1 MTLIKTMV
9 VFLQTRFSRILN
21 HIIMSKIDK
30 VQEEEEIENVEAQQT
45 EDSVEETQE
54 EVIELSREESLEIQV
69 KEATDKYLRLYSE
82 FDNFRKRTQKEKIE
96 LYKTAG
102 EGIISAI
109 IPVLDDLERAE
120 KANQDSDDAQ
130 GIKDG
135 IKLIQDK
142 ITNILKTKGLEAVAS
157 PIGEDFNVEFHEAIT
172 QIPAPSKKEKGKVLD
187 VVEKGYEL
195 NGKVIRFSKV
205 VIGQ

>member
-1 MTLIKTMV
+1 
-9 VFLQTRFSRILN
+9 
-21 HIIMSKIDK
+21 MSKEEK
-30 VQEEEEIENVEAQQT
+30 VQEEELENKEEQVEN
-45 EDSVEETQE
+45 SNEETQE
-54 EVIELSREESLEIQV
+54 EVVELSKEEELEIQV

-82 FDNFRKRTQKEKIE
+82 FDNFRKRTQKEKVE

-102 EGIISAI
+102 EGVISAI
-109 IPVLDDLERAE
+109 LPILDDLERAE
-120 KANQDSDDAQ
+120 KANEANDDAQ
-130 GIKDG
+130 SIKDG

-142 ITNILKTKGLEAVAS
+142 LVNILKTKGLEAVES
-157 PIGEDFNVEFHEAIT
+157 PIGKDFNVEFHEAIT
-172 QIPAPSKKEKGKVLD
+172 QIPAPSEKEKGKVLD

>member
-9 VFLQTRFSRILN
+9 VFLQTHFLRILN
-21 HIIMSKIDK
+21 HIIMSNEDK
-30 VQEEEEIENVEAQQT
+30 VQEEEIENVEAQET
-45 EDSVEETQE
+45 EDSAVEPQE
-54 EVIELSREESLEIQV
+54 EVIELSKEESLEIQV

-142 ITNILKTKGLEAVAS
+142 ITNILKTKGLEAVES
-157 PIGEDFNVEFHEAIT
+157 PIGKEFNVEFHEAIT
-172 QIPAPSKKEKGKVLD
+172 QIPAPKKRDKGKVLD
-187 VVEKGYEL
+187 VVERGYEL

>member
-1 MTLIKTMV
+1 
-9 VFLQTRFSRILN
+9 
-21 HIIMSKIDK
+21 MSKEENIK
-30 VQEEEEIENVEAQQT
+30 AEELENQEEQQVENNNEEA
-45 EDSVEETQE
+45 QE
-54 EVIELSREESLEIQV
+54 EVIELSKEEELEIQV

-102 EGIISAI
+102 EGVISAI
-109 IPVLDDLERAE
+109 LPILDDLERAE
-120 KANQDSDDAQ
+120 KANQDTDDAQ
-130 GIKDG
+130 SIKDG

-142 ITNILKTKGLEAVAS
+142 LVNILKTKGLEAVES
-157 PIGEDFNVEFHEAIT
+157 PIGKDFNVEFHEAIT
-172 QIPAPSKKEKGKVLD
+172 QIPAPSDKEKGKVLD

>member
-1 MTLIKTMV
+1 
-9 VFLQTRFSRILN
+9 
-21 HIIMSKIDK
+21 MSKEDK
-30 VQEEEEIENVEAQQT
+30 IQEELIDNLDEQQT
-45 EDSVEETQE
+45 ENSEAETQE
-54 EVIELSREESLEIQV
+54 EVIELSKEEELEIQV

-109 IPVLDDLERAE
+109 LPVLDDFERAV
-120 KANQDSDDAQ
+120 KANKDTDDAES
-130 GIKDG
+130 IKAG

-142 ITNILKTKGLEAVAS
+142 LLNILKTKGLEAVES
-157 PIGEDFNVEFHEAIT
+157 PIGKDFNVEFHEAIT

-187 VVEKGYEL
+187 VVEQGYEL

>member
-1 MTLIKTMV
+1 
-9 VFLQTRFSRILN
+9 
-21 HIIMSKIDK
+21 MSKEDK
-30 VQEEEEIENVEAQQT
+30 VQEDIENIETQPTGDVAVETT
-45 EDSVEETQE
+45 EEVTNEEGATEEPQE
-54 EVIELSREESLEIQV
+54 EVIELSKEEELEIQV

-102 EGIISAI
+102 EGVISAI
-109 IPVLDDLERAE
+109 LPVLDDLERAE
-120 KANQDSDDAQ
+120 KANLESDDVQ

-135 IKLIQDK
+135 IKLIHDK
-142 ITNILKTKGLEAVAS
+142 LTNILKTKGLEAVES
-157 PIGEDFNVEFHEAIT
+157 PIGKEFNVEFHEAIT
-172 QIPAPSKKEKGKVLD
+172 QIPAPTKKEKGKVLD

>member
-1 MTLIKTMV
+1 
-9 VFLQTRFSRILN
+9 
-21 HIIMSKIDK
+21 MSKEDK
-30 VQEEEEIENVEAQQT
+30 VQEEEIENLEAQET
-45 EDSVEETQE
+45 EASATAEATESQE
-54 EVIELSREESLEIQV
+54 EVVELSKEEELENQV

-109 IPVLDDLERAE
+109 LPVLDDLDRAE
-120 KANQDSDDAQ
+120 KANKDSEDAQ

-135 IKLIQDK
+135 IKLIHDK
-142 ITNILKTKGLEAVAS
+142 IINILKTKGLEAVES
-157 PIGEDFNVEFHEAIT
+157 PIGKDFNVEYHEAIT
-172 QIPAPSKKEKGKVLD
+172 QIPAPKKKDKGKVLD

>member
-1 MTLIKTMV
+1 MV
-9 VFLQTRFSRILN
+9 VFLPTRFSRFKKQN
-21 HIIMSKIDK
+21 KMSKEEK
-30 VQEEEEIENVEAQQT
+30 VQEEELVNQEDQQVEG
-45 EDSVEETQE
+45 SNEETQKEATAE
-54 EVIELSREESLEIQV
+54 EVVELSKEEELEIQV

-102 EGIISAI
+102 EGIISAVLPI
-109 IPVLDDLERAE
+109 LDDLERAE
-120 KANQDSDDAQ
+120 KANQDADDAQ

-142 ITNILKTKGLEAVAS
+142 LTNILKTKGLEAVES
-157 PIGEDFNVEFHEAIT
+157 PIGKDFDVQFHEAIT
-172 QIPAPSKKEKGKVLD
+172 QIPAPSKKEIGKVLD

>member
-1 MTLIKTMV
+1 
-9 VFLQTRFSRILN
+9 
-21 HIIMSKIDK
+21 MSKEEK
-30 VQEEEEIENVEAQQT
+30 VQEEEIENVETQQT
-45 EDSVEETQE
+45 EDSKEENQE
-54 EVIELSREESLEIQV
+54 EVVELSKEEELEIQV

-82 FDNFRKRTQKEKIE
+82 FDNFRKRTQKEKVE

-102 EGIISAI
+102 EGVISAI
-109 IPVLDDLERAE
+109 LPILDDLERAE
-120 KANQDSDDAQ
+120 KANEENDDAQ
-130 GIKDG
+130 SIKDG

-142 ITNILKTKGLEAVAS
+142 LTNILKTKGLEAVES
-157 PIGEDFNVEFHEAIT
+157 PIGKDFNVEFHEAIT

>member
-1 MTLIKTMV
+1 
-9 VFLQTRFSRILN
+9 
-21 HIIMSKIDK
+21 MSKEDK
-30 VQEEEEIENVEAQQT
+30 VQEEEIENLEAQAT
-45 EDSVEETQE
+45 EMETETDAETEAKTDAEAEEPQE
-54 EVIELSREESLEIQV
+54 EVIELSKEEALEIQV

-102 EGIISAI
+102 EGIIKAI
-109 IPVLDDLERAE
+109 LPVLDDLERAE
-120 KANQDSDDAQ
+120 KANQESDDVQ

-157 PIGEDFNVEFHEAIT
+157 PIGEAFNVEFHEAIT
-172 QIPAPSKKEKGKVLD
+172 QIPAPSKKQRGKVLD

>member
-1 MTLIKTMV
+1 MV
-9 VFLQTRFSRILN
+9 VFLQTRFSSILKYN
-21 HIIMSKIDK
+21 TMSKEDK
-30 VQEEEEIENVEAQQT
+30 IQDEELLNQEEQQAENSSEE
-45 EDSVEETQE
+45 SQE
-54 EVIELSREESLEIQV
+54 EDVVIELSKEESLEIQV

-102 EGIISAI
+102 EGIVSAI
-109 IPVLDDLERAE
+109 LPILDDFERAE

-142 ITNILKTKGLEAVAS
+142 LNNILKTKGLEAVES
-157 PIGEDFNVEFHEAIT
+157 PIGKDFDVKFHEAIT

-187 VVEKGYEL
+187 VVEQGYEL

>member
-1 MTLIKTMV
+1 MV
-9 VFLQTRFSRILN
+9 VFLQTRFLRILN
-21 HIIMSKIDK
+21 HIIMSKEDK
-30 VQEEEEIENVEAQQT
+30 LQEEEIENVETQET
-45 EDSVEETQE
+45 EDSIEEVQE

-120 KANQDSDDAQ
+120 KANKDSDDAQ

-172 QIPAPSKKEKGKVLD
+172 QIPAPSKKQKGKVLD
-187 VVEKGYEL
+187 VIERGYEL

>member
-1 MTLIKTMV
+1 MV
-9 VFLQTRFSRILN
+9 VFLQTRFRGYKKYN
-21 HIIMSKIDK
+21 TMGKEDK
-30 VQEEEEIENVEAQQT
+30 VKDEELLNQEEQQV
-45 EDSVEETQE
+45 EDSNEETQE
-54 EVIELSREESLEIQV
+54 EAATEQVIELTKEESLEIQV
-69 KEATDKYLRLYSE
+69 KDATDKYLRLYSE

-102 EGIISAI
+102 EGIISAVLPI
-109 IPVLDDLERAE
+109 LDDLERAE
-120 KANQDSDDAQ
+120 KANIDSEDAQ

-142 ITNILKTKGLEAVAS
+142 LNNILKTKGLEAVES
-157 PIGEDFNVEFHEAIT
+157 PIGKDFDVKFHEAIT

>member
-1 MTLIKTMV
+1 MV
-9 VFLQTRFSRILN
+9 VFLPTRFSRIIKFN
-21 HIIMSKIDK
+21 TMSKEEK
-30 VQEEEEIENVEAQQT
+30 LQEEELENKEEQV
-45 EDSVEETQE
+45 DNSNEETQE
-54 EVIELSREESLEIQV
+54 EVVELSKEEELEIQV

-82 FDNFRKRTQKEKIE
+82 FDNFRKRTQKEKVE

-102 EGIISAI
+102 EGVISAI
-109 IPVLDDLERAE
+109 LPILDDLDRAE
-120 KANQDSDDAQ
+120 KANENSDDAQ
-130 GIKDG
+130 AIKDG

-142 ITNILKTKGLEAVAS
+142 LNNILKTKGLEAVES
-157 PIGEDFNVEFHEAIT
+157 PIGKDFDVQFHEAIT
-172 QIPAPSKKEKGKVLD
+172 QIPAPSDKEKGKVLD

>member
-1 MTLIKTMV
+1 
-9 VFLQTRFSRILN
+9 
-21 HIIMSKIDK
+21 MSKEENIK
-30 VQEEEEIENVEAQQT
+30 EEELGNLEEQQVENNN
-45 EDSVEETQE
+45 DETQE
-54 EVIELSREESLEIQV
+54 EVIELSKEEELEIQV

-102 EGIISAI
+102 EGVISAI
-109 IPVLDDLERAE
+109 LPILDDLERAE
-120 KANQDSDDAQ
+120 KANQDTDDAQ
-130 GIKDG
+130 SIKDG

-142 ITNILKTKGLEAVAS
+142 LVNILKTKGLEAVES
-157 PIGEDFNVEFHEAIT
+157 PIGKDFNVEFHEAIT
-172 QIPAPSKKEKGKVLD
+172 QIPAPSDKEKGKVLD

>member
-1 MTLIKTMV
+1 
-9 VFLQTRFSRILN
+9 
-21 HIIMSKIDK
+21 MSKKDK
-30 VQEEEEIENVEAQQT
+30 VQDEEIENQEEQQ
-45 EDSVEETQE
+45 VEETQE
-54 EVIELSREESLEIQV
+54 EDLELSAEEELEVQV

-109 IPVLDDLERAE
+109 LPVLDDFERAQ
-120 KANQDSDDAQ
+120 KAMEESDDAQ
-130 GIKDG
+130 GVKDG
-135 IKLIQDK
+135 VKLIQDK
-142 ITNILKTKGLEAVAS
+142 LINILKTKGLEATES
-157 PIGEDFNVEFHEAIT
+157 PIGKDFNIEFHEAIT

-187 VVEKGYEL
+187 VVERGYEL
-195 NGKVIRFSKV
+195 NGKVIRFTKV